1 MRSRCVAGS
10 ITLGE
15 AAEHT
20 AVLAVACSRCE
31 RAGRYSL
38 DTLIA
43 RHGDDFGIPSLLRL
57 LSDDC
62 PKRQSITVYDLC
74 GVHCPELP
82 RSSWARRTDLP
93 ALPVPCPPWGLP
105 GPSPA
110 GGPLPRAAC
119 DDEQKGLG
127 PQSMTASQPGGADP

>member
-1 MRSRCVAGS
+1 METSGS

-15 AAEHT
+15 VAERT

-31 RAGRYSL
+31 RAGRYNL

-43 RHGDDFGIPSLLRL
+43 RHGEGFGIPELLRL

-62 PKRQSITVYDLC
+62 PKRKSITVYDLC

-82 RSSWARRTDLP
+82 SFFLGSGSWRG
-93 ALPVPCPPWGLP
+93 AL
-105 GPSPA
+105 
-110 GGPLPRAAC
+110 
-119 DDEQKGLG
+119 
-127 PQSMTASQPGGADP
+127 